1 MDAETLTQQ
10 QDMLVELPD
19 PDREAVISE
28 APEKQ
33 ERNFDEYL
41 AQEYDYAA
49 PRYGEIRMGVVVG
62 ENEHGL
68 ILDIGFKREG
78 IVPYEDLRRLDEEAR
93 AGLQVGAEVPAFVV
107 RPEDKDGH
115 PILSIYQARMHKD
128 WVRAEQM
135 MESGELYEGEV
146 AGYNKGGLIV
156 KFGKLRGFV
165 PVSQIVDMPRRMR
178 EEQRRKR
185 LEAMVGQRIGLKI
198 IEVDRPRRRL
208 IFSQRKAQREWQ
220 ELQRKRV
227 MAALAP
233 GEIRRGKVTSITDFG
248 VFIDLGGADGLIHV
262 SELSWSRVEDPHQLL
277 KVGDEIDVYVLEVD
291 EKQKRIALS
300 LKKLQPDPWTLVNE
314 HYKEGQLVEG
324 RVTRVLDFGAF
335 IELDL
340 GVEGLLHANEMI
352 GTPELSPRDLV
363 HPGDRLPVKIIRI
376 DDRRRRLALS
386 ARQVRKGEW
395 ERWVAEQQRAQAAAG
410 RSLLDEQTGASE
422 AGVAAAGEYAE
433 AEEVVPEPGVAAAGE
448 YAEAGEVEESAVV
461 K

>member
-1 MDAETLTQQ
+1 MDSETLTQQ
-10 QDMLVELPD
+10 EQDTPTEPAELSVETVMTEEEP
-19 PDREAVISE
+19 
-28 APEKQ
+28 
-33 ERNFDEYL
+33 ERNFNFGEYL
-41 AQEYDYAA
+41 AQEYGYAA
-49 PRYGEIRMGVVVG
+49 PKYGDIRMGIVVG

-68 ILDIGFKREG
+68 ILDIGFKRDG
-78 IVPYEDLRRLDEEAR
+78 IVPYEDLERLDEEAR
-93 AGLQVGAEVPAFVV
+93 AEIRVGAEVPVFVV

-135 MESGELYEGEV
+135 MQADELYEGEV

-165 PVSQIVDMPRRMR
+165 PISQITDMPRRMR
-178 EEQRRKR
+178 EDQRRKR
-185 LEAMVGQRIGLKI
+185 LEAMVGKRIGLKI

-227 MAALAP
+227 MAGLVP
-233 GEIRRGKVTSITDFG
+233 GEVRRGKVTSITDFG

-262 SELSWSRVEDPHQLL
+262 SELSWGRVEDPHQLL

-300 LKKLQPDPWTLVNE
+300 LKKLQPDPWTLVSE
-314 HYKEGQLVEG
+314 RYREGQLVEG

-395 ERWVAEQQRAQAAAG
+395 ERWVAEQQRAQAMAE
-410 RSLLDEQTGASE
+410 RVPPKEHPSASE
-422 AGVAAAGEYAE
+422 PAALAGEDYSEEAAAEI
-433 AEEVVPEPGVAAAGE
+433 AEEM
-448 YAEAGEVEESAVV
+448 VEESTVLNE
-461 K
+461 